1 MTTTRT
7 IELYLDDADRAAVAT
22 YLDIDPIKVEAVE
35 WLIALKLHA
44 PAPVAEEHAGEPPA
58 ASAPAEKGTMASA
71 VAPEEG
77 EEGRGEEGREPRR
90 RPRPLPPDPV
100 TPERLA
106 LLRAIEAHGGTFEGG
121 ASALAREAPESG
133 PNDTAR
139 CQTARQLARSNLV
152 TTVRDGRWITS
163 ITLTAAGLEAV
174 RRAKGTGGAPARP
187 APAPEPSAASTVTG
201 GSEPLDPAEDM
212 RWAEE
217 ALGVG

>member
-71 VAPEEG
+71 VAPK
-77 EEGRGEEGREPRR
+77 RAKRAAAKKAASPAATATAAAR
-90 RPRPLPPDPV
+90 PV

-139 CQTARQLARSNLV
+139 SQTARQLARSNLV
-152 TTVRDGRWITS
+152 TTVRDGHWITS